1 MAPTMAYD
9 DSAAERVRGHL
20 SSRCRPIE
28 RKMMGGICFMVDGN
42 MCCGVAGSSLLVRV
56 GREAYDAMLAQRHVR
71 PLQFS
76 GRRATGFVLVD
87 AEGYASDAALAT
99 WIGWALDFV
108 STLPAK
114 GPVARAPR
122 RKSRQG

>member
-1 MAPTMAYD
+1 MAYD
-9 DSAAERVRGHL
+9 ENAAERVRRAL
-20 SSRCRPIE
+20 SGRGNLVE

-42 MCCGVAGSSLLVRV
+42 MCCGVTGSSLMVRV
-56 GREAYDAMLAQRHVR
+56 GRETCDAILAQPHAR

-87 AEGYASDAALAT
+87 AEGFATDAALAA
-99 WIGWALDFV
+99 WIRRGIDFV

-114 GPVARAPR
+114 EPVARAPR
-122 RKSRQG
+122 RGARRR